1 MHDYCRWVDISQQDR
16 GVSLLND
23 SKYGFRIKDNIIQFS
38 LLRAPKAPDG
48 NCDMHQHV
56 IRYAIFPHE
65 GSSQNAGTVQKAY
78 EFNSNFEFYGFKNGV
93 EPDSTLP
100 SHMITTSHNA
110 VIPEVVKLAHQ
121 NPDHS
126 ICIRLYE
133 SFGSSPSNVT

>member
-1 MHDYCRWVDISQQDR
+1 M
-16 GVSLLND
+16 LND

-48 NCDMHQHV
+48 NCDMHRHV

-65 GSSQNAGTVQKAY
+65 GSFQNAGTVQKAY
-78 EFNSNFEFYGFKNGV
+78 EFNRNFEFYGLKNGV
-93 EPDSTLP
+93 PDSTLP
-100 SHMITTSHNA
+100 SHIISASNNA
-110 VIPEVVKLAHQ
+110 IIPEVVKVAHE
-121 NPDHS
+121 NYDNS